1 MESSKLIISGLNSL
15 DEVELSEALGENV
28 EFEEP
33 DVPEGSAAEPAT
45 IAAIVTLGSLSI
57 AALAVYLS
65 KARRRSVLKY
75 TIRKVHLDGRIEEFI
90 IDLDSSSE
98 EAANPKIL
106 AELSKWIA
114 PTP

>member
-15 DEVELSEALGENV
+15 DQVELSKALGENV

-33 DVPEGSAAEPAT
+33 EVPEGAAAEPAT

-65 KARRRSVLKY
+65 KPRQRSVLKY
-75 TIRKVHLDGRIEEFI
+75 TIRRVHPDGRIEEFI
-90 IDLDSSSE
+90 IDLVTSE
-98 EAANPKIL
+98 EGAANPEIV